1 MEDQCSCIA
10 DHAQAGGPAPLPRR
24 EALRSL
30 FLGTSLFPALVTE
43 LLAKGAPAAAANPLA
58 PKAPHFPG
66 TAKRVIWIYLSG
78 GMSHVDSFD
87 PKPKL
92 AEYQRDGKLDANKRK
107 LLGSPW
113 PAKPHG
119 QSGTEI
125 TDLFPRIA
133 DCADDICVIR
143 SMRGDHNDH
152 FQATLGIHTG
162 SVTFKRPS
170 AGSWVCYG
178 LGTENQNLPC
188 FVVLAPEM
196 PYAGSQIWSSDFLP
210 GIYSGTRIT
219 SGPEPVPDLNR
230 RAATPEMQQLELSLL
245 EKFNRK
251 HEAKHPGDPMLDAR
265 IKSFGTAFGMQM
277 EMPRALDLSK
287 ETDATLKLYGM
298 ERGATTGFGWQCIVA
313 RRLMEQGVR
322 FVELIDTG
330 SGKNWDAHSNIHD
343 HEPLA
348 RKIDQP
354 VAGLLA
360 DLKSRGM
367 LKDTLV
373 VFTTEFGRSP
383 TVEGDMG
390 RGHYN
395 RAYSSWLAGGGI
407 KPGIAYGKTDE
418 FGQKIAENECHVHD
432 FHATI
437 LHCLGFDH
445 TKLTFRHAGR
455 DYRLTDVAGNVVKA
469 ILA

>member
-1 MEDQCSCIA
+1 MI
-10 DHAQAGGPAPLPRR
+10 
-24 EALRSL
+24 
-30 FLGTSLFPALVTE
+30 F
-43 LLAKGAPAAAANPLA
+43 
-58 PKAPHFPG
+58 
-66 TAKRVIWIYLSG
+66 IYLSG
-78 GMSHVDSFD
+78 GASHVDSFD
-87 PKPKL
+87 PKPML
-92 AEYQRDGKLDANKRK
+92 AQYQREGKTGENNRK
-107 LLGSPW
+107 MLGSPW
-113 PAKPHG
+113 ESKPRG
-119 QSGTEI
+119 KSGIEV
-125 TDLFPRIA
+125 TDLFPNIA
-133 DCADDICVIR
+133 ECVDDLCIVR

-170 AGSWVCYG
+170 VGSWVTYG
-178 LGTENQNLPC
+178 MGTENQNLPC

-210 GIYSGTRIT
+210 GVYSGTRIT

-230 RAATPEMQQLELSLL
+230 RAPSAGMQKLELSLL
-245 EKFNRK
+245 DRFNRK
-251 HEAKHPGDPMLDAR
+251 HEKQHPGDPVLDAR
-265 IKSFGTAFGMQM
+265 IKSYETAFGMQM
-277 EMPRALDLSK
+277 AMPEVLDLSK

-298 ERGATTGFGWQCIVA
+298 ERGATTGFGWQCLVA
-313 RRLMEQGVR
+313 RRMMEKGVR
-322 FVELIDTG
+322 FVEIIDVG
-330 SGKNWDAHSNIHD
+330 SSLKWDAHGDIHT
-343 HEPLA
+343 HAPLA
-348 RKIDQP
+348 KNIDRP

-360 DLKSRGM
+360 DLKSRGL

-383 TVEGDMG
+383 GPEGQMG

-395 RAYSSWLAGGGI
+395 RAFSSWLAGGGV
-407 KPGIAYGKTDE
+407 KGGITYGKTDD
-418 FGQKIAENECHVHD
+418 FGAKIVEDECHVHD

-455 DYRLTDVAGNVVKA
+455 DYRLTDVAGRVVKD

>member
-1 MEDQCSCIA
+1 MSC
-10 DHAQAGGPAPLPRR
+10 DFSRR
-24 EALRSL
+24 GMVRSL
-30 FLGTSLFPALVTE
+30 LLGSSLFPAVLND
-43 LLAKGAPAAAANPLA
+43 LMAAEASPLA

-66 TAKRVIWIYLSG
+66 TAKRVIFIYLSG
-78 GMSHVDSFD
+78 GLSHVDSFD

-92 AEYQRDGKLDANKRK
+92 TEYDREGKTANNKK
-107 LLGSPW
+107 MLGSPW
-113 PAKPHG
+113 ASKPHG
-119 QSGTEI
+119 QSGTEV
-125 TDLFPRIA
+125 TDLFPHMA
-133 DCADDICVIR
+133 ECVDDLCVIR

-170 AGSWVCYG
+170 VGSWVTYG

-210 GIYSGTRIT
+210 GMYSGTRIT

-230 RAATPEMQQLELSLL
+230 RAASPEMQKLELSLL
-245 EKFNRK
+245 DRFNRK
-251 HEAKHPGDPMLDAR
+251 HAQQHPGDPMLDAR
-265 IKSFGTAFGMQM
+265 IKSYETAFGMQM
-277 EMPRALDLSK
+277 TMPKVLDLAK
-287 ETDATLKLYGM
+287 ETDATLKLYGL
-298 ERGATTGFGWQCIVA
+298 ERGASTGFGWQCLVA
-313 RRLMEQGVR
+313 RRMIEQGVR
-322 FVELIDTG
+322 FVELIDVG
-330 SGKNWDAHSNIHD
+330 SSHNWDAHSDIHT
-343 HEPLA
+343 HAPLA
-348 RKIDQP
+348 KNIDLP
-354 VAGLLA
+354 IAGLLA

-367 LKDTLV
+367 LQDTLV

-383 TVEGDMG
+383 SPEGAMG

-395 RAYSSWLAGGGI
+395 RAFSSWLAGGGV
-407 KPGIAYGKTDE
+407 KPGITYGQTDE
-418 FGQKIAENECHVHD
+418 FGNRIVENECHVHD

-437 LHCLGFDH
+437 LHTLGFDH

-455 DYRLTDVAGNVVKA
+455 DYRLTDVAGTVIKP

>member
-1 MEDQCSCIA
+1 ME
-10 DHAQAGGPAPLPRR
+10 RR
-24 EALRSL
+24 QMIRSL
-30 FLGTSLFPALVTE
+30 FLGSSLFPALVSE
-43 LLAKGAPAAAANPLA
+43 LLASGATPAAANPLA

-92 AEYQRDGKLDANKRK
+92 GEYQSGGKAAGNGRK
-107 LLGSPW
+107 MLGSPW
-113 PAKPHG
+113 ASRPRG
-119 QSGTEI
+119 SSGIEI
-125 TDLFPRIA
+125 TDLFPKIA
-133 DCADDICVIR
+133 ECADDLCVIR

-170 AGSWVCYG
+170 AGSWVTYG

-188 FVVLAPEM
+188 YVVLAPQM

-210 GIYSGTRIT
+210 GIFSGTRIT

-230 RAATPEMQQLELSLL
+230 RAPSAEMQKLELSLL
-245 EKFNRK
+245 ERFNRK
-251 HEAKHPGDPMLDAR
+251 HARAHPGDPMLEAR
-265 IKSFGTAFGMQM
+265 IKSYETAAGMQM
-277 EMPRALDLSK
+277 AMPQVLDLSK
-287 ETDATLKLYGM
+287 ETDATLRLYGL

-313 RRLMEQGVR
+313 RRMMEQGVR

-330 SGKNWDAHSNIHD
+330 SSNNWDAHGDIHT

-360 DLKSRGM
+360 DLKGRGL

-383 TVEGDMG
+383 TPEGDMG

-395 RAYSSWLAGGGI
+395 RAYSSWLAGGGV
-407 KPGIAYGKTDE
+407 KPGIAYGMTDD
-418 FGQKIAENECHVHD
+418 FGAKIVENECHVHD

-455 DYRLTDVAGNVVKA
+455 DYRLTDVAGRVVND

>member
-1 MEDQCSCIA
+1 MV
-10 DHAQAGGPAPLPRR
+10 
-24 EALRSL
+24 RSL
-30 FLGTSLFPALVTE
+30 LLGSGLFPAL
-43 LLAKGAPAAAANPLA
+43 LNNLMAADNPLA

-66 TAKRVIWIYLSG
+66 TAKRVIFIYLSG

-92 AEYQRDGKLDANKRK
+92 TEYQKEGKTREGGGKA
-107 LLGSPW
+107 LGSPW
-113 PAKPHG
+113 AAKPRG
-119 QSGTEI
+119 QSGIEV
-125 TDLFPRIA
+125 TDLFPNIA
-133 DCADDICVIR
+133 DSIDDFTVLR
-143 SMRGDHNDH
+143 GMRGDHNDH

-170 AGSWVCYG
+170 VGSWVTYG

-188 FVVLAPEM
+188 FVVLAPEL
-196 PYAGSQIWSSDFLP
+196 PYAGSQVWSSDFLP
-210 GIYSGTRIT
+210 GVYSGTRIT

-230 RAATPEMQQLELSLL
+230 RASSDELQQRELGLL
-245 EKFNRK
+245 ARFNRK
-251 HEAKHPGDPMLDAR
+251 HQQKHPGDPMLEAR
-265 IKSFGTAFGMQM
+265 IQSFETAFGMQM
-277 EMPRALDLSK
+277 QMPKVLDLSK
-287 ETDATLKLYGM
+287 ESDATLKLYGL
-298 ERGATTGFGWQCIVA
+298 ERGSTKGFGWQCLVA
-313 RRLMEQGVR
+313 RRMMEAGVR
-322 FVELIDTG
+322 FVELIDVG
-330 SGKNWDAHSNIHD
+330 SSRNWDAHGDINTHA
-343 HEPLA
+343 PLA
-348 RKIDQP
+348 KNVDLP

-383 TVEGDMG
+383 SPEGEKG

-395 RAYSSWLAGGGI
+395 RAFSSLLAGGGV
-407 KPGIAYGKTDE
+407 KSGIVYGKTDE
-418 FGQKIAENECHVHD
+418 FGSKVVEEECHVHD

-455 DYRLTDVAGNVVKA
+455 DYRLTDVAGRVVKE

>member
-1 MEDQCSCIA
+1 MPCDCS
-10 DHAQAGGPAPLPRR
+10 RR
-24 EALRSL
+24 QMVRSL
-30 FLGTSLFPALVTE
+30 LLGSGLFPAVLND
-43 LLAKGAPAAAANPLA
+43 LLAAEASPLA

-66 TAKRVIWIYLSG
+66 TAKRVIFIYLSG

-87 PKPKL
+87 PKPRL
-92 AEYQRDGKLDANKRK
+92 AEYQRDGKTAENGRK
-107 LLGSPW
+107 VMGSPW
-113 PAKPHG
+113 EAKPRG
-119 QSGTEI
+119 QSGIEI
-125 TDLFPRIA
+125 TELFPNIA
-133 DCADDICVIR
+133 ECADDLCLIR
-143 SMRGDHNDH
+143 TMRGDHNDH

-170 AGSWVCYG
+170 VGSWVTYG

-188 FVVLAPEM
+188 YVALAPEM
-196 PYAGSQIWSSDFLP
+196 PYCGSQVWSSDFLP
-210 GIYSGTRIT
+210 GVYSGTRIT

-230 RAATPEMQQLELSLL
+230 RAPSADLQKAELSLL
-245 EKFNRK
+245 DRFNRK
-251 HEAKHPGDPMLDAR
+251 HASKHPGDPMLDAR
-265 IKSFGTAFGMQM
+265 IKSFETAFGMQVI
-277 EMPRALDLSK
+277 MPQVLDLSK
-287 ETDATLKLYGM
+287 ETDATLQLYGM
-298 ERGATTGFGWQCIVA
+298 ERGQTKGFGWQCIVA
-313 RRLMEQGVR
+313 RRMMEAGVR
-322 FVELIDTG
+322 FVELIDVG
-330 SGKNWDAHSNIHD
+330 SSHNWDAHGDIHT
-343 HEPLA
+343 HAPLA
-348 RKIDQP
+348 KNVDQP

-383 TVEGDMG
+383 SPEGTIG

-407 KPGIAYGKTDE
+407 KPGMVYGKTDD
-418 FGQKIAENECHVHD
+418 FGAKIVENECHVHD

-455 DYRLTDVAGNVVKA
+455 DYRLTDVAGHVVQE

>member
-1 MEDQCSCIA
+1 MPCEFN
-10 DHAQAGGPAPLPRR
+10 RR
-24 EALRSL
+24 QVVRSL
-30 FLGTSLFPALVTE
+30 LLGGGLFPAVLRD
-43 LLAKGAPAAAANPLA
+43 LMAAEASPLA
-58 PKAPHFPG
+58 PKVSHFPG
-66 TAKRVIWIYLSG
+66 TARRVIFIYLSG
-78 GMSHVDSFD
+78 GASHVDSFD

-92 AEYQRDGKLDANKRK
+92 AEYQRDGKTGENNRK
-107 LLGSPW
+107 MLGSPW
-113 PAKPHG
+113 AAKPHG
-119 QSGTEI
+119 QSGIEV
-125 TDLFPRIA
+125 TDLFPNIA
-133 DCADDICVIR
+133 ECVDDLCIVR

-170 AGSWVCYG
+170 VGSWVTYG

-210 GIYSGTRIT
+210 GVYSGTRIT

-230 RAATPEMQQLELSLL
+230 RAPSPEMQKLELSLL
-245 EKFNRK
+245 DRFNRK
-251 HEAKHPGDPMLDAR
+251 HEQRHPGDPMLDAR
-265 IKSFGTAFGMQM
+265 IKSYETAFGMQVM
-277 EMPRALDLSK
+277 MPQVLDLSK

-313 RRLMEQGVR
+313 RRMMEQGVR
-322 FVELIDTG
+322 FVELIDVG
-330 SGKNWDAHSNIHD
+330 SSKNWDAHADIHT
-343 HEPLA
+343 HAPLA
-348 RKIDQP
+348 KNIDKP

-360 DLKSRGM
+360 DLKSRGL

-383 TVEGDMG
+383 GPEGATG

-395 RAYSSWLAGGGI
+395 RAFSSWLAGGGV
-407 KPGIAYGKTDE
+407 KGGITYGKTDE
-418 FGQKIAENECHVHD
+418 FGAKIVENECHVHD

-455 DYRLTDVAGNVVKA
+455 DYRLTDVAGNVVKD